1 MTPGKHALL
10 FDLERLRSKQ
20 PAVVAAACRV
30 DQEELTG
37 SILKFRATGIGCTEA
52 VVVIAGGRTPS
63 RVVVAGKTLDT
74 SQYDV
79 EAGILRLR
87 FVNTAEPVLVEVR
100 FK

>member
-1 MTPGKHALL
+1 L
-10 FDLERLRSKQ
+10 Q
-20 PAVVAAACRV
+20 AACRV

-37 SILKFRATGIGCTEA
+37 SILKIRATGIGCTEA

-87 FVNTAEPVLVEVR
+87 FVNTAEPALVKSDSSKR
-100 FK
+100 YLRSCASRSRM